1 MSGHS
6 HWAGIKHQKGATDAK
21 RGELFSKLLAAIAV
35 AAKTEP
41 NPEFNPRLK
50 AAISKARENK
60 VPADNIARAVG
71 RASAV
76 GANLA
81 ELVLEAY
88 GPGGVAIL
96 IEALTDSK
104 NGTVAEVK
112 KILSDHAGR
121 WAETGAVRWAFDYV
135 ADEAGADSRGKW
147 QAKFPQELPT
157 ADRLKLAELIAAL
170 EAHVDVQ
177 HVFTNVQ
184 GK

>member
-6 HWAGIKHQKGATDAK
+6 HWAGIKHHKGAADAK
-21 RGELFSKLLAAIAV
+21 RGELFSKLLTAIAV

-50 AAISKARENK
+50 AAINKARENK

-71 RASAV
+71 RAAAV

-96 IEALTDSK
+96 VGALTDSK
-104 NGTVAEVK
+104 NRTVAEVK

-121 WAETGAVRWAFDYV
+121 WAETGAVRWAFEPT
-135 ADEAGADSRGKW
+135 ADRGW
-147 QAKFPQELPT
+147 QAKFSQELS
-157 ADRLKLAELIAAL
+157 ADDRAKLDDLIVAL
-170 EAHVDVQ
+170 EAHADVQ
-177 HVFTNVQ
+177 RVCTNVAIMNF
-184 GK
+184 